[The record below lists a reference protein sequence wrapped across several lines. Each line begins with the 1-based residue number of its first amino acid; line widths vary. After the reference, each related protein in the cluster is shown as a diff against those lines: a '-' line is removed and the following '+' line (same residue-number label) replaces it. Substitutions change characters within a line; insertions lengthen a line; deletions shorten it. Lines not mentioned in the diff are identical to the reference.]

1 IILNLPEKFQAN
13 FATMTSVRP
22 VLHRN
27 WKVEIWF
34 WNQGISKGLKNAISV
49 SNMVKFCLLENYYKL
64 FSCGDGI
71 PSFKS
76 NLLSLSLHGED
87 IYKWKNQ
94 ELFACF
100 KALDLFGWLKWED
113 NFTVHLYFR
122 KGTLDRAINWINK
135 NWIGADSK
143 VEMWLFAKIKDH
155 PIHFA
160 PTQSYAMVII
170 DEAKS
175 STKAIITLG
184 GATK

>member
-1 IILNLPEKFQAN
+1 
-13 FATMTSVRP
+13 MTSVRP

-143 VEMWLFAKIKDH
+143 VEMWVNN
-155 PIHFA
+155 
-160 PTQSYAMVII
+160 Q
-170 DEAKS
+170 
-175 STKAIITLG
+175 
-184 GATK
+184 